1 MHGNMTANWHNLY
14 PKLKKKLAKPPKNW
28 KKKLQKKKK
37 QKNLGLNVW
46 MHEKHEKEGFRPHTN
61 KLKLDIVP
69 K

>member
-1 MHGNMTANWHNLY
+1 MHLEYNAWQY
-14 PKLKKKLAKPPKNW
+14 DIKLTQPIPTK
-28 KKKLQKKKK
+28 QKKKK
-37 QKNLGLNVW
+37 KKKKLGLNVW